1 MKIIPILTMVIYR
14 NDLSIPNDLKKVF
27 SDIRNHLAGNFK
39 GITQDNTLVEQVLFL
54 LFCKIQDELETP
66 STEPVLFQIDHP
78 EKQTLAV
85 RINKLFN
92 DLKSQF
98 NGIIDTTNDQLI
110 IDEANLRVIVTELQT
125 FAISEAPR
133 DAIGDAIEQILL
145 PALRGSQ
152 GQFFTPKNIS
162 LTMAQILNPKV
173 DELVIDPA
181 CGAGG
186 FLTSTLSLHKDINNC
201 KLFGIDKDEFFVKIS
216 RLHLAILNYR
226 KPSIFCE
233 NSLETPEKWT
243 NTTQS
248 NIRLS
253 MFDVVLSNPPFGAKI
268 PITDPRILE
277 KYELGHK
284 WQDKGKTWKKISKI
298 RERQPPQILFIE
310 RCLQLLKPGGRMAI
324 VLPEGIFGNSSDR
337 YIIDFLLQNYTILAV
352 ISCSHLAFAP
362 HTHIKTSLLF
372 IEKTK
377 QQGNY
382 PIFFAIAKKVGHDK
396 NGKEMYRFDD
406 FGEPTL
412 DKNGNKIIADDLPA
426 ITENFRIFKTGKRID
441 YSSLGFI
448 LDRENIVNNILIPA
462 YYNPSI
468 NNRLEVYRN
477 RPGYTLISLGD
488 LVSRN
493 YVSITR
499 GHEIGAKAYGT
510 GTVPFVRTSDI
521 INLEINVD
529 PLKQVSKDI
538 YNRYKDKQDIRAGDI
553 LIVNDGTFLIGRNA
567 MITEH
572 DEQIIIQSH
581 LNKLRITC
589 ENPFLDEYLLLWSLN
604 TDIVQEQVK
613 AKTFIQATI
622 STLGDRLKEIVLVLP
637 SDSAVKNKRSSE
649 FREIISQKK
658 ALKNR
663 FKKLIK
669 EI

>member
-1 MKIIPILTMVIYR
+1 MVIYR
-14 NDLSIPNDLKKVF
+14 NDLNIPNDLKKVF

-78 EKQTLAV
+78 DKQTLVA

-92 DLKSQF
+92 ELKSQF
-98 NGIIDTTNDQLI
+98 NEIIDATNDQLI
-110 IDEANLRVIVTELQT
+110 IDEANLRVIVAELQT

-162 LTMAQILNPKV
+162 LTMAQILDPKV

-226 KPSIFCE
+226 NPSIFCE

-248 NIRLS
+248 NITLS
-253 MFDVVLSNPPFGAKI
+253 MFDVVLCNPPFGAKI

-396 NGKEMYRFDD
+396 NGKEIYRLDD
-406 FGEPTL
+406 FGGPTL

-426 ITENFRIFKTGKRID
+426 ITENFRIFKTGKRIG

-468 NNRLEVYRN
+468 NNRLEVYKN
-477 RPGYTLISLGD
+477 RPGYTLVSLGD

-493 YVSITR
+493 YLSIAR

-529 PLKQVSKDI
+529 PLKQVSKDT
-538 YNRYKDKQDIRAGDI
+538 YNKYKDKQDIRAGDI

-567 MITEH
+567 MITKH

-604 TDIVQEQVK
+604 TDIVQEQIK

-663 FKKLIK
+663 FKQLIK